1 MLYILGNRQYLE
13 TVGKCLFVANH
24 SRIKGQQGAQLPAL
38 RMSPMGSP

>member
-24 SRIKGQQGAQLPAL
+24 SHIKGQQGAQLPAL
-38 RMSPMGSP
+38 RMSPM